1 MATYDVVVVGN
12 GVIGMATAHALQLR
26 DPTLRV
32 AIIGPAARAGAASA
46 AAGAMLGCFG
56 EVTAQLLR
64 TDTGRAKL
72 AKGLQAKR
80 HWTGWLEGL
89 NAALPEADRVSVN
102 PGTVVFSNSKSG
114 TLEDENYAA
123 IQQALHEHGESF
135 EALDPNRIPGL
146 NPADES
152 RPSRALFLPNEG
164 SIDAARLLRALTLT
178 IEQSPNLG
186 FIDATVTALD
196 IDGSQIRGV
205 RLADQSI
212 VSASQV
218 VLAAGVWSQAILDAS
233 PELARRIPRLFC
245 GGGTSLVLETAA
257 SAREH
262 VLRTP
267 NRAFACGLHAV
278 PRGASRLY
286 VGATNT
292 LFAQPMMRTS
302 PADMFFLLEC
312 ALDQLDQDLCA
323 AQLVAWQAGNRPVA
337 IDTCPLIGP
346 TSVDGLWLLTGTY
359 RDGLFLSPLLG
370 QHMAD
375 RLCGGPGLFEET
387 FRPERKPIA
396 LYTPAQ
402 ARAEA
407 LKHYLAMGAEHSIR
421 LPRVGWHQ
429 AFPRFYEQM
438 LNGLYDEL
446 ENELGDEAF
455 VLPPELLAIVA
466 SDRAR
471 MIPFF
476 RDYFAQVR
484 QTWG

>member
-1 MATYDVVVVGN
+1 MANYDVVVVGN
-12 GVIGMATAHALQLR
+12 GVLGMATAYALHLR
-26 DPTLRV
+26 DPNLRV
-32 AIIGPAARAGAASA
+32 AIVGPAARPGAASA
-46 AAGAMLGCFG
+46 AAGAMLGCYG

-64 TDTGRAKL
+64 TESGRAKL
-72 AKGLQAKR
+72 AKGIQAAS
-80 HWTGWLEGL
+80 HWPAWLDRLNEGAP
-89 NAALPEADRVSVN
+89 AAEQVRVRR
-102 PGTVVFSNSKSG
+102 GTVVFSNSKSG

-123 IQQALHEHGESF
+123 IVQVVAEHGAPCET
-135 EALDPNRIPGL
+135 LDPNRIPGL
-146 NPADES
+146 NPNDEA
-152 RPSRALFLPNEG
+152 RPSRALFLPEEG
-164 SIDAARLLRALTLT
+164 SIDAAALLRALSAA
-178 IEQSPNLG
+178 IERSPKLS
-186 FIDATVTALD
+186 FVDDTVIALD
-196 IDGSQIRGV
+196 LHGAQIRGV
-205 RLADQSI
+205 RLADGRTIQ
-212 VSASQV
+212 APQV
-218 VLAAGVWSQAILDAS
+218 VLAAGVWTQAILDAS

-245 GGGTSLVLETAA
+245 GGGTSLVLETAP

-278 PRGASRLY
+278 PRGPGRVY

-292 LFAQPMMRTS
+292 LFAQPMLRTS

-346 TSVDGLWLLTGTY
+346 TSVEGLWLLTGTY

-370 QHMAD
+370 QHLAD
-375 RLCGGPGLFEET
+375 RLCGGDGLFEES
-387 FRPERKPIA
+387 FRPERRPIA
-396 LYTPAQ
+396 LYSPAQ

-446 ENELGDEAF
+446 EGELGDDAF

-466 SDRAR
+466 ADRAR
-471 MIPFF
+471 MVGFF
-476 RDYFAQVR
+476 RNYFAEVR
-484 QTWG
+484 RTWG